1 MKEEIKKMIIMKLNE
16 KSGIETMHESYAK
29 LAELKYRVIAEELA
43 KEISGRL
50 EQQVREKF
58 METIDEW
65 KESIKANIEEA
76 IDSQEQENR
85 EEYHHGIEVASKYAI
100 EMMDKHLELNK
111 FSA

>member
-1 MKEEIKKMIIMKLNE
+1 MKELKNVIKDLKRVVDYFEDLDRDELQNITEEAIIYLQNNE
-16 KSGIETMHESYAK
+16 
-29 LAELKYRVIAEELA
+29 
-43 KEISGRL
+43 GRL